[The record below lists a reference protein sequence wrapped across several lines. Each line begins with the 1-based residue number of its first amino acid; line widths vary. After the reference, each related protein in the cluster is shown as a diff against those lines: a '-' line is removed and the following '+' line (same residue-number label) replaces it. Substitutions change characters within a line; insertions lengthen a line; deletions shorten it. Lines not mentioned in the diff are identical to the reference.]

1 MSHSYFSQRLI
12 SSSSMDTRKFCVT
25 DISGRQYRKS
35 GRPERDS
42 QLIDGVIRWLFQSL
56 ANLWSSSLIRSMLQ
70 NLRHSTWNTH
80 FKLHNSS
87 TAVIYSPVCAI
98 SKPSLCHKKFGPLP
112 FYWRLYS
119 LCLNLSSTPSG
130 SKILSVSYSFF
141 SDHQVMVD
149 HESLPHRLITDITS
163 SGLKLSLSMRFMT
176 VKRLDTCFLYV
187 KPLRASIY
195 LYCLELR
202 LWLCISRRHD
212 RVSFSWYSR
221 FK

>member
-1 MSHSYFSQRLI
+1 
-12 SSSSMDTRKFCVT
+12 
-25 DISGRQYRKS
+25 
-35 GRPERDS
+35 
-42 QLIDGVIRWLFQSL
+42 
-56 ANLWSSSLIRSMLQ
+56 MLQ

-149 HESLPHRLITDITS
+149 HESLPHRPITDITS
-163 SGLKLSLSMRFMT
+163 SGLKLSLS
-176 VKRLDTCFLYV
+176 LCD
-187 KPLRASIY
+187 
-195 LYCLELR
+195 
-202 LWLCISRRHD
+202 LWLLKGWIH
-212 RVSFSWYSR
+212 VSFTLNLSVQVFTSTAWNSGSGYVSVEDMIEFPFLDIPDLSNVQQDGFGLPSWDWFPASHR
-221 FK
+221 M